1 MARKSPGT
9 GLTVPGLCRRVV
21 FIEEHR
27 VKGKIMA
34 TQYGVFYPA
43 TGEEQWFDNSST
55 LPVSVQRWA
64 QFFGGEVIEREAI

>member
-1 MARKSPGT
+1 
-9 GLTVPGLCRRVV
+9 
-21 FIEEHR
+21 
-27 VKGKIMA
+27 MA